1 MLGYGSP
8 GQQQNNQ
15 NEKKFQDGNSE
26 MENISVVA
34 ELRNEWEWK
43 KRYNYEKEKW
53 EIPVMSLAH

>member
-26 MENISVVA
+26 MENTSVVA
-34 ELRNEWEWK
+34 ELRNEWE
-43 KRYNYEKEKW
+43 
-53 EIPVMSLAH
+53 